1 MPRHQCTTRCSVTLA
16 DGAPACTRVLVAL
29 EGPMS
34 CERIGLLLG
43 MTKQGAQWL
52 VNDALRK
59 LGPRARLVRLGD

>member
-1 MPRHQCTTRCSVTLA
+1 
-16 DGAPACTRVLVAL
+16 
-29 EGPMS
+29 MS